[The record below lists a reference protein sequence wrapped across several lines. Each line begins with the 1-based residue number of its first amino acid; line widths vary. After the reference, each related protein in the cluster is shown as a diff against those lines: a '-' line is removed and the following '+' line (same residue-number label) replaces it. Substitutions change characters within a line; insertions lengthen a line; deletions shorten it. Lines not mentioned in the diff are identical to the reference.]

1 MKHFHSSR
9 IYETQNQ
16 HFKTRRVKK
25 KKKKIIHYNLL
36 LSLCPTQ
43 CNIDAPIAP
52 LCQCMSPI
60 ALIISYPLFWLAKN
74 DHKI

>member
-16 HFKTRRVKK
+16 HLKTRRVK

-52 LCQCMSPI
+52 LCQCMLP
-60 ALIISYPLFWLAKN
+60 KN
-74 DHKI
+74 DHKT